1 MKRCADDVRVNFML
15 AKDKHNNLLI
25 LSRVSGKS
33 VTEILTD
40 YISKIINE
48 NKNAI
53 EERKELEAKLNE
65 SIKF

>member
-1 MKRCADDVRVNFML
+1 MKRCADDIRVNFML
-15 AKDKHNNLLI
+15 AKDKHNDLLI

-33 VTEILTD
+33 ITEILTD

-48 NKNAI
+48 NKNVI
-53 EERKELEAKLNE
+53 EERKEIEARLNE

>member
-15 AKDKHNNLLI
+15 AKDKHNDLLI